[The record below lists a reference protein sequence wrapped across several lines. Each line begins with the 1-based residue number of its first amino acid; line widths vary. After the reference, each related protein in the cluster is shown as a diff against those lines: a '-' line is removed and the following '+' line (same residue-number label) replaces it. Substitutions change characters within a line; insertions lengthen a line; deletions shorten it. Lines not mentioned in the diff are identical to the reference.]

1 MTSPVGTTFR
11 RATAAVDAVVDGQTV
26 VLSPRDF
33 SYHALDPVGAR
44 VWQLLSDPCSLDELV
59 GTLCG
64 EFEVTDERC
73 RADVVP
79 FLDRMVDI
87 GAVVRVG

>member
-1 MTSPVGTTFR
+1 MTDSVDVAFR

-44 VWQLLSDPCSLDELV
+44 VWQLLSDPYSLDELV
-59 GTLCG
+59 GILCS
-64 EFEVTDERC
+64 EFDVSDERC
-73 RADVVP
+73 RTDVAP
-79 FLDRMVDI
+79 FLDRMVAI
-87 GAVVRVG
+87 GAVVRVV